1 MSQVLLNET
10 ASIATPAAGKV
21 GVYADTTANPQLKF
35 VDDAGNVRTVADNNN
50 TVTMANKTLT
60 SPVINGGT
68 GTSLAMTSTITS
80 SGGGVGYATG
90 AGGTVTQLT
99 SQSTGV
105 TLSKFS
111 GDITMVSAALAANTA
126 VSFTLTNTQIAAG
139 DNLLLN
145 HISGGTIGAYMLN
158 ASGTAAGSRVIT
170 VRNLTAGS
178 LTEAPVIRFTVLKGV
193 TA

>member
-1 MSQVLLNET
+1 MSKLIFNE
-10 ASIATPAAGKV
+10 IATITTPAVGKV
-21 GVYADTTANPQLKF
+21 GVYVDTIPQLKF
-35 VDDAGNVRTVADNNN
+35 MDDANNVRTIADNNN
-50 TVTMANKTLT
+50 TMTMANKTLT
-60 SPVINGGT
+60 APDIGAAT
-68 GTSLAMTSTITS
+68 GTSLAVTGAITS
-80 SGGGVGYATG
+80 SGGGIGYATG
-90 AGGTVTQLT
+90 AGGTVTQVT
-99 SQSTGV
+99 SKSTGV

-111 GDITMVSAALAANTA
+111 GDITMASAALAADTA

-145 HISGGTIGAYMLN
+145 HVSGGTIGAYALN